1 MYYLMVGMFKIRVFL
16 NVIYTNY
23 KDKKVVNYLSSNKNL
38 YY

>member
-1 MYYLMVGMFKIRVFL
+1 MVGMFKIRVFL
-16 NVIYTNY
+16 NVIYMNY